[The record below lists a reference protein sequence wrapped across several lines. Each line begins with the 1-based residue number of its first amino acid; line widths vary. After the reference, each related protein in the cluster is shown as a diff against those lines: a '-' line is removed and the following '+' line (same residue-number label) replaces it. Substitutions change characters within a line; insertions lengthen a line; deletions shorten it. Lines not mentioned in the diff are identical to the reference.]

1 MIMAKTEYVQGIFD
15 CASSILTIGTNKA
28 FKIREDLSLMESG
41 ERLDKLTVW
50 ARQKSLIT
58 ANGLIAEI

>member
-1 MIMAKTEYVQGIFD
+1 MAKTEYVQGIFD

>member
-1 MIMAKTEYVQGIFD
+1 MARHEYVQGIFD
-15 CASSILTIGTNKA
+15 CASSILTIGSNKA
-28 FKIREDLSLMESG
+28 FKIGEDLSLMESD
-41 ERLDKLTVW
+41 ERLDKLTAW